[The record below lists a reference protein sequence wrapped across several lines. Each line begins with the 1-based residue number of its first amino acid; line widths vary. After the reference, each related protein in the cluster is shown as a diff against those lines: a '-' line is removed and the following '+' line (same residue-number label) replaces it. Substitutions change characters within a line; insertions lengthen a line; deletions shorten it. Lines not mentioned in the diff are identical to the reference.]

1 MLLSIEPAKVI
12 CICKERFAERN
23 DVFDAFISLTFDT
36 ALFSKLWF
44 GVRTKD
50 VLDLRLFQCKQFEFE
65 MVSSYW
71 M

>member
-36 ALFSKLWF
+36 ALFSKLLWF
-44 GVRTKD
+44 DVRTGD
-50 VLDLRLFQCKQFEFE
+50 VLDLRLSAP
-65 MVSSYW
+65 M
-71 M
+71 